1 MQVHFGASAV
11 RPSACALTI
20 GNFDGVH
27 RGHQAMLA
35 CLRER
40 ASARGLPTALLTFE
54 PHPREVFARGN
65 PPARLATLR
74 DKVLS
79 LKATGLLD
87 HLYVH
92 RFTPAFAA
100 LSAQDFIDQILV
112 AGLGAQYVLIG
123 DDFQFGARRL
133 GNFSTLQACPHFVTE
148 AMPTISVHGER
159 ASSSRIREAL
169 AAGDFTHAEALLGR
183 HYQLTGRVMHGKK
196 LGRTLGYPTAN
207 VHLPHRKP
215 ALAGIFVVEVDTA
228 AGRFGGVA
236 SLGKNPTVDQ
246 GDDYKLEV
254 HLFDFAG
261 NLYGQLICVRFL
273 AKLRDEQRFDS
284 LAALTAQIDADAAAA
299 RHHLSTLQRVSA

>member
-1 MQVHFGASAV
+1 
-11 RPSACALTI
+11 
-20 GNFDGVH
+20 
-27 RGHQAMLA
+27 MLH

-40 ASARGLPTALLTFE
+40 ANARGLPTALLTFE
-54 PHPREVFARGN
+54 PHPREVFARDN

-74 DKVLS
+74 DKVLYLQES
-79 LKATGLLD
+79 GLVD
-87 HLYVH
+87 QLYVY
-92 RFTPAFAA
+92 RFTRGFAG
-100 LSAQDFIDQILV
+100 LSAQAFIDQVLV
-112 AGLGAQYVLIG
+112 AALGARYVLIG
-123 DDFQFGARRL
+123 DDFQFGARRQ
-133 GNFSTLQACPHFVTE
+133 GHFSTLQACPAFVTE

-159 ASSSRIREAL
+159 ASSSRIRTAL

-228 AGRFGGVA
+228 LGRFGGVA
-236 SLGKNPTVDQ
+236 SLGKNPTVDTT
-246 GDDYKLEV
+246 DSYKLEV

-261 NLYGQLICVRFL
+261 DLYGQLISVRFL

-299 RHHLSTLQRVSA
+299 RHHLSTLQRVTA